1 MLVKD
6 LADIRA
12 AKLRRGIDEMISQ
25 QQIYAT
31 VCVEYTPLN
40 IVISHI
46 P

>member
-31 VCVEYTPLN
+31 VGVRYTLFN
-40 IVISHI
+40 IM
-46 P
+46 